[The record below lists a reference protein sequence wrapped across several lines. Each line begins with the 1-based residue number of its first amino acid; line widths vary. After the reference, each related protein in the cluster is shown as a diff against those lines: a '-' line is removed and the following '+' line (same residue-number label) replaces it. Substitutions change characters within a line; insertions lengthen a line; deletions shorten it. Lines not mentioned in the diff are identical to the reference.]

1 MVDNLDLSEFKDIV
15 FILKQKALENN
26 DSEFLNKLDKAMSM
40 QEDLWEHR
48 WAIWISFTII
58 SFLCLFGAVWN
69 DAKKAAESLPRE
81 KKVEIIKKVNQSD
94 NPEQTLRDE
103 CFDAAC
109 YFAQGIAKY
118 REGLSKEK
126 SQKQ

>member
-1 MVDNLDLSEFKDIV
+1 MVENLDLSELKDIV
-15 FILKQKALENN
+15 FILKQKAFENN

-40 QEDLWEHR
+40 QEDYWDHR

-58 SFLCLFGAVWN
+58 AFLCLFGAVWH
-69 DAKKAAESLPRE
+69 DAKKAADSLPKE
-81 KKVEIIKKVNQSD
+81 KRIEIIKKVNQSD

-109 YFAQGIAKY
+109 YFANGLANY
-118 REGLSKEK
+118 RKGLSNAKP
-126 SQKQ
+126 QK